1 MTKEE
6 KDIIKEAM
14 VDERNSWVRDCDRR
28 IAEEHGKI
36 VGADYMLQRFL
47 ESIND
52 KDSKAAAADGP
63 ILLE

>member
-1 MTKEE
+1 MGKRLRQ
-6 KDIIKEAM
+6 K
-14 VDERNSWVRDCDRR
+14 NCRR
-28 IAEEHGKI
+28 TWKI

-52 KDSKAAAADGP
+52 KDSKAAADGP